1 MRFLIMSS
9 GRIIRQQMKV
19 YRNSDGTY
27 DVVNSKNEL
36 YHIVHAA
43 KKVGHVTDKWRHHSA
58 QLQRIPKHV
67 MDLFHI
73 IEQ

>member
-1 MRFLIMSS
+1 MSS
-9 GRIIRQQMKV
+9 GRIIKQEMKV

-36 YHIVHAA
+36 FHIVHAA
-43 KKVGHVTDKWRHHSA
+43 KKVGHVSDKWKHHNR

-67 MDLFHI
+67 MDLMHI
-73 IEQ
+73 IEP